1 MDNKFSVLMSVYI
14 KEKADYFNECMESL
28 LKQTVQPNEIVIVQ
42 DGPVSVEIDEAIIN
56 YKKKYP
62 GLLKIIPL
70 KQNKGLGLALA
81 EGIKNCTYELIARM
95 DTDDIA
101 NLERCKKQLEFL
113 NKHLDI
119 SVVGGQIEEFIGVP
133 SNVVGRRE
141 VPLTDMEIKKY
152 IRKRCP
158 FNHMTVMF
166 RKSDIMKAG
175 NYQDWFWNEDYYLW
189 IRLLIL
195 GVKFANLPDVL
206 VKVRTGPDMY
216 QRRGGKEY
224 FMSEKNIQK
233 LMLENDIIGFPRY
246 LFNVSER
253 MILQVLMPN
262 WLRGIIF
269 RKFARK

>member
-1 MDNKFSVLMSVYI
+1 MSKISVLMSVYK
-14 KEKADYFNECMESL
+14 KENPEYLRASLESILVQTRTADEIL
-28 LKQTVQPNEIVIVQ
+28 LIE
-42 DGPVSVEIDEAIIN
+42 DGPLTQELYQVVAE
-56 YKKKYP
+56 YQKKCDY
-62 GLLKIIPL
+62 LHVHAME
-70 KQNKGLGLALA
+70 QNVQLGRALA
-81 EGIKNCTYELIARM
+81 KGVELCQYDLIARM